1 MCLEVEIVTNL
12 TESLTCEEDLK
23 VKLSIINFSLQ
34 RLFMVIDTTRF
45 IINPSLANKL
55 AMEYKEVLKLK
66 ELLKNEDTPNLSSES
81 VSYFIC
87 YCKDIISNYVELLDT
102 ETDNNGN
109 LAVATELALNNKELN
124 LKMFNFKSN
133 MLKTE
138 IKEVI

>member
-87 YCKDIISNYVELLDT
+87 YCKDIISNYVELLDI